1 MFGVIGL
8 ILGVILGTG
17 FLYWFQTRK
26 LGSLH
31 QRLAQTRTALE
42 QTELL
47 NKQQASQIKA
57 LLKEKTKS
65 QDSEAYY
72 QNKFAEF
79 EDREK
84 NYQARIEE
92 LENDSLSQHKTEDL
106 SPGSVYTTPQP
117 EYEKLQQEHENILA
131 EKTQELELAYE
142 ERIEQLRRS
151 HQEQIEELSGALNA
165 LQSSPDFNSAE
176 PVSEDDDIIHEEP
189 WEATQ
194 SSWMDDNELTNS
206 ALMNPFL
213 SNDPAASKSR
223 KSPISRSRNK
233 AGKSSIS
240 QFSKHR

>member
-1 MFGVIGL
+1 MEFLFGVIGL

-106 SPGSVYTTPQP
+106 STRLCLHNTP
-117 EYEKLQQEHENILA
+117 
-131 EKTQELELAYE
+131 T
-142 ERIEQLRRS
+142 
-151 HQEQIEELSGALNA
+151 
-165 LQSSPDFNSAE
+165 
-176 PVSEDDDIIHEEP
+176 
-189 WEATQ
+189 
-194 SSWMDDNELTNS
+194 
-206 ALMNPFL
+206 
-213 SNDPAASKSR
+213 
-223 KSPISRSRNK
+223 
-233 AGKSSIS
+233 
-240 QFSKHR
+240 